1 MLCGLPFQPDLATKQ
16 ALPGGS
22 IASSVDSN
30 VAAAAKPATQPAV
43 TSSPGRRPA
52 VPGDFVL
59 GPAGPSRGF
68 VLGRRGEG
76 LLTLLPQAKSASKP
90 AVTKS
95 LWWRSAEPWTLS
107 WAGGAEPETLSLAGG
122 GGVTDPSP
130 PFPLQLPPDG
140 GLGSLDDSPRVNGQ
154 FFRQPCSSE

>member
-1 MLCGLPFQPDLATKQ
+1 MLCGFPFQPDLATKQ

-59 GPAGPSRGF
+59 GPAGPS
-68 VLGRRGEG
+68 LGLCPG
-76 LLTLLPQAKSASKP
+76 P
-90 AVTKS
+90 
-95 LWWRSAEPWTLS
+95 
-107 WAGGAEPETLSLAGG
+107 AGGRA
-122 GGVTDPSP
+122 VDPSP
-130 PFPLQLPPDG
+130 PSKIRF
-140 GLGSLDDSPRVNGQ
+140 
-154 FFRQPCSSE
+154 